1 MKKKL
6 IALIAFFVVIVCM
19 CTGCNR
25 TVKEKDIKAD
35 LESYTQS
42 SIVEDGQKIDKVEIE
57 KRNTDKKQKYDQIWC
72 AVTIK
77 DGNIEYKNHYILTY
91 LLYDQGGWNLE
102 DVSSDD
108 SKKDTVAPLK
118 GVTKKNIKESLEDE
132 CIKVDGKKWIIEPKE
147 IKDIEIKK
155 QKTDLK
161 AKTDKLTVK
170 ITLESKVEKVSGELK
185 LKYRFTDDWIFD
197 SLKKQGEFKVSN
209 KKGKALETSEETL
222 ISAIENEE
230 ISYDS
235 EEFSVNQEDISN
247 FKIESEKVKVKG
259 EQITYKCSFDF
270 KKTVM
275 SCNIKSEITY
285 EIGNDGKWNESG
297 IKTEI
302 DSESVKFD
310 LTGEWKG
317 TFEGIGAEVGTA
329 ELNIT
334 NMGGDNISAVYSYIP
349 DTQTEYV
356 HSGSYN
362 VSGSLDK
369 ENRLLKLTAGDWVN
383 APAKPGAFEKLDIS
397 AEIDFE
403 NGTITGKGHDSV
415 TFTVKK

>member
-132 CIKVDGKKWIIEPKE
+132 CIKVDGK
-147 IKDIEIKK
+147 
-155 QKTDLK
+155 
-161 AKTDKLTVK
+161 
-170 ITLESKVEKVSGELK
+170 
-185 LKYRFTDDWIFD
+185 
-197 SLKKQGEFKVSN
+197 
-209 KKGKALETSEETL
+209 
-222 ISAIENEE
+222 
-230 ISYDS
+230 
-235 EEFSVNQEDISN
+235 
-247 FKIESEKVKVKG
+247 
-259 EQITYKCSFDF
+259 
-270 KKTVM
+270 
-275 SCNIKSEITY
+275 
-285 EIGNDGKWNESG
+285 
-297 IKTEI
+297 
-302 DSESVKFD
+302 
-310 LTGEWKG
+310 
-317 TFEGIGAEVGTA
+317 
-329 ELNIT
+329 
-334 NMGGDNISAVYSYIP
+334 
-349 DTQTEYV
+349 
-356 HSGSYN
+356 
-362 VSGSLDK
+362 
-369 ENRLLKLTAGDWVN
+369 
-383 APAKPGAFEKLDIS
+383 
-397 AEIDFE
+397 
-403 NGTITGKGHDSV
+403 NG
-415 TFTVKK
+415 

>member
-91 LLYDQGGWNLE
+91 FLYDQGGWNLE

-132 CIKVDGKKWIIEPKE
+132 CIKVDGKKWIIEPEE

-230 ISYDS
+230 IRM
-235 EEFSVNQEDISN
+235 
-247 FKIESEKVKVKG
+247 K
-259 EQITYKCSFDF
+259 
-270 KKTVM
+270 
-275 SCNIKSEITY
+275 
-285 EIGNDGKWNESG
+285 
-297 IKTEI
+297 
-302 DSESVKFD
+302 
-310 LTGEWKG
+310 
-317 TFEGIGAEVGTA
+317 
-329 ELNIT
+329 
-334 NMGGDNISAVYSYIP
+334 
-349 DTQTEYV
+349 
-356 HSGSYN
+356 
-362 VSGSLDK
+362 
-369 ENRLLKLTAGDWVN
+369 
-383 APAKPGAFEKLDIS
+383 
-397 AEIDFE
+397 
-403 NGTITGKGHDSV
+403 
-415 TFTVKK
+415 